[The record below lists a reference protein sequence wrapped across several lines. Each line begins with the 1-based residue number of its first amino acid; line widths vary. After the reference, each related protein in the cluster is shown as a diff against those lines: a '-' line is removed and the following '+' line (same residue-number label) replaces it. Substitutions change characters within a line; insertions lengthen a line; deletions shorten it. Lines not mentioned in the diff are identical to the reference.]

1 VDLDDVTL
9 ELRTREQ
16 VRVALT
22 EFPLLESDQERVNAA
37 RRLIRHAGKEIGA
50 KVRTVHVRHLGAV
63 FGYVIANL
71 RRTSS
76 GSSWSSRSDPPT
88 RQRKQDG
95 ASLPGRSSDF
105 HRKALRG
112 DAPNGSDPPRVC
124 AQEFRTLSTCG
135 YGDRKEGVL
144 SLSA

>member
-1 VDLDDVTL
+1 MDLDDVTL

-63 FGYVIANL
+63 FGYVDREPSQDELGELMELAF
-71 RRTSS
+71 
-76 GSSWSSRSDPPT
+76 GSP
-88 RQRKQDG
+88 
-95 ASLPGRSSDF
+95 
-105 HRKALRG
+105 
-112 DAPNGSDPPRVC
+112 DAP
-124 AQEFRTLSTCG
+124 T
-135 YGDRKEGVL
+135 
-144 SLSA
+144 